1 MNEKMSRQT
10 AAEFLDTLSDHFDE
24 LSFDGVYKDAIDFA
38 VEELSKPT
46 DADLIDAFLEEAE
59 KTKNFK
65 YKGMSYWWNK
75 GRVYGVEND
84 CPTYILNDVE
94 QIYAIIQNQHLIE
107 WEQPKKKLTDEQ
119 VNIFKALSILGFWFI
134 GKQSNGCVS
143 VFSVKPQ
150 KGRWWF
156 INKGFSQYLSE
167 AVSEKIKDL
176 VSWDDEEPF
185 NIRKALEEAGVE
197 VEG

>member
-1 MNEKMSRQT
+1 MDDVLR
-10 AAEFLDTLSDHFDE
+10 
-24 LSFDGVYKDAIDFA
+24 DA
-38 VEELSKPT
+38 L
-46 DADLIDAFLEEAE
+46 
-59 KTKNFK
+59 
-65 YKGMSYWWNK
+65 
-75 GRVYGVEND
+75 
-84 CPTYILNDVE
+84 
-94 QIYAIIQNQHLIE
+94 
-107 WEQPKKKLTDEQ
+107 
-119 VNIFKALSILGFWFI
+119 
-134 GKQSNGCVS
+134 S

>member
-1 MNEKMSRQT
+1 MSRQ
-10 AAEFLDTLSDHFDE
+10 AIVSE
-24 LSFDGVYKDAIDFA
+24 LTILKNCLKEVGCHIRWDIALTNAIN
-38 VEELSKPT
+38 ELSKPT
-46 DADLIDAFLEEAE
+46 DADLMDAFLEKAE

-143 VFSVKPQ
+143 VFSVKSQ